1 MSCTEMIKVEYS
13 KKKREESE
21 NRHRCSYIMLKVAL
35 ALILTGFAIFQY
47 PIYVTISESNNIIY
61 GGFVALFLA
70 LLITIGVIIRTLTMK
85 RTRLDL
91 NSHIHA
97 KLSDFITRI
106 NGEFF
111 NRFGYEASLGTE
123 FFWIEIR
130 VGSSRP

>member
-1 MSCTEMIKVEYS
+1 MIKVEYS